1 MVLAILIRNVAFA
14 TQSCRETEM
23 LGHSPSGTRFHFLI
37 SLAAHLKWSFHQA
50 KPGWE
55 GGGHGSCSSYH
66 ALVGFSNDSFFI
78 CYTPL
83 GKFPETSHGC
93 DF

>member
-50 KPGWE
+50 NL
-55 GGGHGSCSSYH
+55 GHRRESIGCSLSASYSPC
-66 ALVGFSNDSFFI
+66 F
-78 CYTPL
+78 Y
-83 GKFPETSHGC
+83 
-93 DF
+93 